1 VLISKNISVL
11 IMSAETWHADVLR
24 STYQQQHDRFHAM
37 LAEML
42 MNFKMPEIKAELSDE
57 RLSGWIGRSFIAFVC
72 VVLVCTSTL

>member
-1 VLISKNISVL
+1 
-11 IMSAETWHADVLR
+11 
-24 STYQQQHDRFHAM
+24 M

-57 RLSGWIGRSFIAFVC
+57 RLSGWIGRSFIAFIC